1 MELRD
6 IRDCEN
12 ETYGCKKE
20 KGIIVENMEEKVYT
34 TPYGKIYYWTAYS
47 GKEQRLTERVEE
59 IRSFVDFFHQMV
71 EHFRRQGL
79 GTVAEGFLRVIV
91 DLDHETVGSGC
102 DSCHGKRLHHE
113 ADACRMARVD
123 DDREMGLFL

>member
-1 MELRD
+1 MKL
-6 IRDCEN
+6 
-12 ETYGCKKE
+12 
-20 KGIIVENMEEKVYT
+20 IIDDAHIDLIK
-34 TPYGKIYYWTAYS
+34 KIYEYYPVDGVTTNPSILAKS
-47 GKEQRLTERVEE
+47 GRQPFEVLKE
-59 IRSFVDFFHQMV
+59 IRSFIDFFHQMV

-123 DDREMGLFL
+123 DDRKMGLFL